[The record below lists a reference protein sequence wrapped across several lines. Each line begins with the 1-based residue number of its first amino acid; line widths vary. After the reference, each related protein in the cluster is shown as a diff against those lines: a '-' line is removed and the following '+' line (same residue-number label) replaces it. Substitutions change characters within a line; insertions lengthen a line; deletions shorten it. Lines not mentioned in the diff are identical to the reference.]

1 MKHILK
7 NKKGVTLLEG
17 LIALGLLA
25 LVTAGSFGV
34 LLSISRQ
41 ASQPDIREE
50 MALAV
55 EKAHQQLQRYTY
67 EGTDTSIPADI
78 RFGLCGE
85 SSGDPFSGEHDINCL
100 LPAIC
105 DPDSEKSSFTYEV
118 MDSEMNIT
126 LPTNSISDN
135 FVYTGNDSVKVQF
148 KIKCNGFTL

>member
-67 EGTDTSIPADI
+67 EGTDTSIPAGI

-85 SSGDPFSGEHDINCL
+85 SSGDPFSSGSHDIECL

-105 DPDSEKSSFTYEV
+105 DPANSSFTYNV
-118 MDSEMNIT
+118 TNSGMNIT
-126 LPTNSISDN
+126 LPANSISGN
-135 FVYTGNDSVKVQF
+135 FVYNDDDSVKVQF

>member
-67 EGTDTSIPADI
+67 EDTYTSIPADI

-85 SSGDPFSGEHDINCL
+85 SSGDPFSSGSHDIECL

-105 DPDSEKSSFTYEV
+105 DPANSSFTYNV
-118 MDSEMNIT
+118 TNSEMNIT
-126 LPTNSISDN
+126 LPANSISGN
-135 FVYTGNDSVKVQF
+135 FVYTDVDSVKVQF
-148 KIKCNGFTL
+148 EIKCNGFTL